1 MSSTAEP
8 PLVVVPVYG
17 KLHLAERAIRAVD
30 RHTEPVV
37 PLLVIDDA
45 GTDRV
50 DADLVAGWLSS
61 ARPVEVVRH
70 DVNRGF
76 VGTMNDAFARRDG
89 RDVLLVTTDVVVFP
103 GWVEGLRAA
112 ATGDRVASATA
123 ATNNGSIATL
133 PAARDLTR
141 WEELEAVAAT
151 ARAAGRP
158 AVDIPVAVG
167 HCLYLRDAALSAV
180 GGFDDAFSPGYG
192 EEVDWSLRAAR
203 GGWRHRLV
211 PSVVVWHDGGQSFD
225 RVPWRK
231 RAHELVLLRRYPSD
245 VLRLR
250 RYRSPL
256 LDGALDG
263 S

>member
-30 RHTEPVV
+30 RHTDPRVS
-37 PLLVIDDA
+37 LLVIDDA

-50 DADLVAGWLSS
+50 DAPLVADWLSS
-61 ARPVEVVRH
+61 PRPVEVVRH

-76 VGTMNDAFARRDG
+76 VGTMNDAFDRRGG
-89 RDVLLVTTDVVVFP
+89 RDVLLVTTDVVVFS
-103 GWVEGLRAA
+103 GWVEGLQAA
-112 ATGDRVASATA
+112 SAGDGVASATA

-141 WEELEAVAAT
+141 WEELEPLAVAAL
-151 ARAAGRP
+151 AADHP

-167 HCLYLRDAALSAV
+167 HCLFLRDDALSAV

-203 GGWRHRLV
+203 GGWRHRLA

-231 RAHELVLLRRYPSD
+231 RAHELVLLRRYPGD

-256 LDGALDG
+256 LDG